1 MSGRLPR
8 ARALFA
14 VFAVLL
20 LLAACGQDVG
30 SDAGDDKITIG
41 LSIDDLRLERWQ
53 KDRDFFIE
61 KAEELGA
68 EVIVQ
73 SANGDDSKQL
83 AQIES
88 MWTCS

>member
-53 KDRDFFIE
+53 KDRD
-61 KAEELGA
+61 
-68 EVIVQ
+68 
-73 SANGDDSKQL
+73 
-83 AQIES
+83 
-88 MWTCS
+88 